1 LRYAGGIEKQVLMPM
16 RLAALSLLLLR
27 CLAAALAFAVS
38 PAHAGE
44 GRVALVIGNE
54 AYENAPPLATPVRDA
69 QDMAR
74 ALRDLG
80 FDVTVLTDANP
91 DVFKAVL
98 GAFAAKAAG
107 AETALFY
114 YSGHAFQQ
122 GGLNRLVPVS
132 ARLDDPAKLGDE
144 TLALNEIAAAIRP
157 KDGQL
162 LIFLDACRT
171 NPLPDAPQDAG
182 LAQYDAGTG
191 SFVAFATAPGQVAW
205 DKGADG
211 ANSPFTGALL
221 RHIAEPGQSLS
232 DLMILVR
239 NDVSDQTG
247 GKQIPWEQ
255 SSLRSQ
261 FRFAPAGQPAPEA
274 VAPSFDTVDAETVL
288 LDDTTLAEADPVRLA
303 ALSSETRSLATVA
316 PVSPDAPRIAGTEA
330 APPGVALPENLA
342 EGVQQELKRV
352 GCYANKVDGDWGNGS
367 RRALGRYFD
376 AVKSDSKE
384 TEPTAEVF
392 LALSKAAEKTCK
404 PEPVAAKPATK
415 KAGTSTKKST
425 TATKKSTGYTTQKQA
440 PAKTAPAPAPEK
452 KGPRCKFLVVAVVC
466 S

>member
-1 LRYAGGIEKQVLMPM
+1 MLDGLRLKVFLPMPLSAFPQM
-16 RLAALSLLLLR
+16 LLRLLAVTLSLALS
-27 CLAAALAFAVS
+27 
-38 PAHAGE
+38 PAQAGE

-74 ALRDLG
+74 ALRELG
-80 FDVTVLTDANP
+80 FEVTVLTDANP

-98 GAFAAKAAG
+98 GAFAVKATE

-122 GGLNRLVPVS
+122 GGVNRLVPVS
-132 ARLDDPAKLGDE
+132 ARLDDPAALKGE
-144 TLALNEIAAAIRP
+144 TLALDDIATAIRP
-157 KDGQL
+157 KAGQL
-162 LIFLDACRT
+162 LILLDACRT
-171 NPLPDAPQDAG
+171 NPLADAGQDAG
-182 LAQYDAGTG
+182 LAQYDAGTD

-211 ANSPFTGALL
+211 ENSPFTGALL
-221 RHIAEPGQSLS
+221 RHIAEPDQSLP
-232 DLMILVR
+232 DLMIRVR
-239 NDVSDQTG
+239 NEVSDQTG

-261 FRFAPAGQPAPEA
+261 FVFAPQPASATE
-274 VAPSFDTVDAETVL
+274 VLPSFDTVDADSVL
-288 LDDTTLAEADPVRLA
+288 FDDGMIAEADPTAEPDATQLA
-303 ALSSETRSLATVA
+303 VLSSETRSVPSVL
-316 PVSPDAPRIAGTEA
+316 PDATGPA
-330 APPGVALPENLA
+330 AAEVPLPENLA

-352 GCYANKVDGDWGNGS
+352 GCYSNKVDGDWGAGS

-376 AVKSDSKE
+376 AVKSDSTE

-392 LALSKAAEKTCK
+392 VALTKAAEKTCK
-404 PEPVAAKPATK
+404 PAPVAAKPATK
-415 KAGTSTKKST
+415 KSSGT
-425 TATKKSTGYTTQKQA
+425 TAKKATTQKQA
-440 PAKTAPAPAPEK
+440 PAKAAPAPAPEK
-452 KGPRCKFLVVAVVC
+452 KGPKCKFLVVAVVC

>member
-1 LRYAGGIEKQVLMPM
+1 MPM
-16 RLAALSLLLLR
+16 RLAALSSLLLR
-27 CLAAALAFAVS
+27 CLAVALAFAVS
-38 PAHAGE
+38 PVHAGE

-107 AETALFY
+107 ADTALFY

-132 ARLDDPAKLGDE
+132 ARLDDPAKLADE
-144 TLALNEIAAAIRP
+144 TLALNEIATAIRP

-182 LAQYDAGTG
+182 LAQYDAGSG

-221 RHIAEPGQSLS
+221 RHVAEPGQSLS

-261 FRFAPAGQPAPEA
+261 FRFAPAGQPATEA
-274 VAPSFDTVDAETVL
+274 TAPSFDAPSFDTVDADTVL
-288 LDDTTLAEADPVRLA
+288 LDDTALAEADPVRLA

-316 PVSPDAPRIAGTEA
+316 PVSPDAPRIAGSDV
-330 APPGVALPENLA
+330 APGGVALPENLP

-352 GCYANKVDGDWGNGS
+352 GCYSGKVDGDWGNGS

-392 LALSKAAEKTCK
+392 VALTKAAEKTCK
-404 PEPVAAKPATK
+404 PQPVAAKPATK
-415 KAGTSTKKST
+415 KSGTSAKKSAPDT
-425 TATKKSTGYTTQKQA
+425 TKSNGNTTKKQA
-440 PAKTAPAPAPEK
+440 PAQAAPAPAPEK

>member
-1 LRYAGGIEKQVLMPM
+1 MPM
-16 RLAALSLLLLR
+16 RLAALPLLLLR
-27 CLAAALAFAVS
+27 CLAVALALAGLPV
-38 PAHAGE
+38 HAGE

-54 AYENAPPLATPVRDA
+54 AYENAPPLSTPVHDA

-80 FDVTVLTDANP
+80 FEVTVLTDASP

-122 GGLNRLVPVS
+122 GGVNRLVPVT
-132 ARLDDPAKLGDE
+132 ARLDDPAKLAQE
-144 TLALNEIAAAIRP
+144 TVALDEIAAAIRP

-162 LIFLDACRT
+162 LLFLDACRT
-171 NPLPDAPQDAG
+171 NPLPDAPQEAG

-205 DKGADG
+205 DKAADG

-221 RHIAEPGQSLS
+221 THIATPGQSLS
-232 DLMILVR
+232 DLMIQVR
-239 NDVSDQTG
+239 NEVSDQTG

-261 FRFAPAGQPAPEA
+261 FRFVPEA
-274 VAPSFDTVDAETVL
+274 EPATEAAPSFDTVAEADTVL
-288 LDDTTLAEADPVRLA
+288 LDDTVAEPDTTQLA
-303 ALSSETRSLATVA
+303 ALSSETRSLATV
-316 PVSPDAPRIAGTEA
+316 PPDV
-330 APPGVALPENLA
+330 PGADVVLPENLA

-352 GCYANKVDGDWGNGS
+352 GCHTGKVDGDWGAGS
-367 RRALGRYFD
+367 RRSLGRYFE
-376 AVKSDSKE
+376 AVKSDSAE
-384 TEPTAEVF
+384 TEPTAEVYV
-392 LALSKAAEKTCK
+392 ALTKAVENTCK
-404 PEPVAAKPATK
+404 PEPVVAKPATK
-415 KAGTSTKKST
+415 KA
-425 TATKKSTGYTTQKQA
+425 ATKKAATQKSGTQKATTQKQA
-440 PAKTAPAPAPEK
+440 PAKSAPAAAPEK

>member
-1 LRYAGGIEKQVLMPM
+1 MPM
-16 RLAALSLLLLR
+16 RLAALPLFLLR
-27 CLAAALAFAVS
+27 WLALAMVLGAL

-54 AYENAPPLATPVRDA
+54 AYETAPPLATPVRDA

-80 FDVTVLTDANP
+80 FDVTVLTDASP

-98 GAFAAKAAG
+98 GAFAAKAAE
-107 AETALFY
+107 ADTALFY

-122 GGLNRLVPVS
+122 GGVNRLVPVT
-132 ARLDDPAKLGDE
+132 ARLDDPARLADE
-144 TLALNEIAAAIRP
+144 TLALDEIAAAIRP

-232 DLMILVR
+232 DLMIQVR

-261 FRFAPAGQPAPEA
+261 FRFAPENQPSAEA
-274 VAPSFDTVDAETVL
+274 VAPSFDTVDADTVL
-288 LDDTTLAEADPVRLA
+288 LDDSTLAEADPLRLA
-303 ALSSETRSLATVA
+303 ALSSETRSLAAVA
-316 PVSPDAPRIAGTEA
+316 PVSPDAPHISGTDA
-330 APPGVALPENLA
+330 VPPGVTLPENLA
-342 EGVQQELKRV
+342 EGVQQELRRI
-352 GCYANKVDGDWGNGS
+352 GCHAGKVDGDWGAGS
-367 RRALGRYFD
+367 RRSLARYLD

-384 TEPTAEVF
+384 TEPTAEVYA
-392 LALSKAAEKTCK
+392 ALSKAPEDTCK
-404 PEPVAAKPATK
+404 DEPVAAKPATK
-415 KAGTSTKKST
+415 KS
-425 TATKKSTGYTTQKQA
+425 ATKKSSTQKSATTQKQA
-440 PAKTAPAPAPEK
+440 PAKAAPAPAPEK

>member
-1 LRYAGGIEKQVLMPM
+1 M
-16 RLAALSLLLLR
+16 RLAALPLLVLR
-27 CLAAALAFAVS
+27 CLAVALTIALS

-107 AETALFY
+107 ADTALFY

-122 GGLNRLVPVS
+122 GGVNRLVPVS
-132 ARLDDPAKLGDE
+132 ARLDDPTKLADE
-144 TLALNEIAAAIRP
+144 TLALNQIAAAIRP

-171 NPLPDAPQDAG
+171 NPLPDASQDAG

-211 ANSPFTGALL
+211 ENSPFTGALL

-261 FRFAPAGQPAPEA
+261 FRFVAEGQPATEA
-274 VAPSFDTVDAETVL
+274 AAPSFDTV
-288 LDDTTLAEADPVRLA
+288 AEADSFLPEDTALAEPDPLRLA

-316 PVSPDAPRIAGTEA
+316 PATPDAPHITGTDLSPDAVT
-330 APPGVALPENLA
+330 LPENLA

-352 GCYANKVDGDWGNGS
+352 GCYANKVDGDWGAGS
-367 RRALGRYFD
+367 RRALGRFFD

-392 LALSKAAEKTCK
+392 VALTKAPEKTCK

-415 KAGTSTKKST
+415 KSGTKKA
-425 TATKKSTGYTTQKQA
+425 ATQKSATTQKQA
-440 PAKTAPAPAPEK
+440 PAKAAPAPAPTPEK